1 MLTGPHLRVRVQ
13 KKTLRPSFVKL
24 DQHRA
29 RAQDL
34 IALYNQAVA
43 LRWTRQR
50 IDAEVGDV
58 IGDAVDHKLTK
69 GLSKLIADNSKFC
82 SEPPIAPAEIRARLF
97 GGVDGAPSRAGAVAA
112 YAALGEE
119 LGLTPSELRR
129 MLYSDRKEEQEISA
143 TQVSDPD
150 WLLQRYNVA
159 LVQATLLRCESLEVH
174 LDNPSSERL
183 RQLFRNIQFH
193 GLMSRCEPTDQGY
206 LLILDGPTSLL
217 KLSTRYGMGLANWF
231 PALLLFDQ
239 PWRLEATIRWGK
251 RGLRKQMLLD
261 STMGL
266 RSHYRDTGAYVSR
279 IEEWFETR
287 FEALESGWTLS
298 RQAPPIQLG
307 GEAIIVPTY
316 RIEKDGRVAYLD
328 IVGFWRKKWLKKRMK
343 LLTTHGPSN
352 LVVAVSSKM
361 EGAKE
366 GLSKGLGGV
375 VSFKEVVPAKDVL
388 ERVEACAER
397 LG

>member
-13 KKTLRPSFVKL
+13 KKTLRPSFVQPEK
-24 DQHRA
+24 HRE
-29 RAQDL
+29 RAQEL
-34 IALYNQAVA
+34 IDIYQRGVSSS
-43 LRWTRQR
+43 WSRQR
-50 IDAEVGDV
+50 IDEAVGDV

-69 GLSKLIADNSKFC
+69 GLSKLIADNSEFSK
-82 SEPPIAPAEIRARLF
+82 EPPISPSEIRARLF
-97 GGVDGAPSRAGAVAA
+97 GAVRGSPSRAAAAEA
-112 YAALGEE
+112 YALLGSE
-119 LGLTPSELRR
+119 LGLSASEVRR
-129 MLYSDRKEEQEISA
+129 MLYADRKEEQEIN
-143 TQVSDPD
+143 TTKVTDPD
-150 WLLQRYNVA
+150 WLIHRYNVA

-174 LDNPSSERL
+174 LDHPSSERL
-183 RQLFRNIQFH
+183 RQLFRYIQFH
-193 GLMSRCEPTDQGY
+193 GLMSRCEPTDGGY
-206 LLILDGPTSLL
+206 LLVLDGPTSLL

-231 PALLLFDQ
+231 PALLLFDT

-261 STMGL
+261 SELGL
-266 RSHYRDTGAYVSR
+266 RSHYRDTGTYRSR

-287 FEALESGWTLS
+287 FEALDSGWSLS
-298 RQAPPIQLG
+298 RQAPPLQLG

-316 RIEKDGRVAYLD
+316 SIEKDGRVAYFD
-328 IVGFWRKKWLKKRMK
+328 IVGFWRKKWLKRRMK
-343 LLTTHGPSN
+343 LLAAHGPSN

-388 ERVEACAER
+388 ARVEACAKR
-397 LG
+397 PG